1 MVLVNIG
8 HGVMVTVEVVG
19 ISAVGIDL
27 DIDGRHIPQT
37 ACESGIQH
45 HSAVHI
51 VVSDTGVNELL
62 YVQGNLHSQVLKFDC
77 KGTAFFR
84 HLQAGRL
91 FFVQNLHKCVSIS
104 NEDILPRQN
113 MFLYRFLSLP
123 NYCFFGLRYKYLSI

>member
-8 HGVMVTVEVVG
+8 HGVMVTVEIVG
-19 ISAVGIDL
+19 VSAVGIDL
-27 DIDGRHIPQT
+27 DIDGRHVPQT

-84 HLQAGRL
+84 YRKTFCDI
-91 FFVQNLHKCVSIS
+91 FFT
-104 NEDILPRQN
+104 
-113 MFLYRFLSLP
+113 
-123 NYCFFGLRYKYLSI
+123 